1 MTMYEKFSKKYTYV
15 HICKKIQ
22 KKSMQDIFSKKFLY
36 EKKSE
41 KILCA
46 QEIQ

>member
-1 MTMYEKFSKKYTYV
+1 MYIYVKKN
-15 HICKKIQ
+15 Q
-22 KKSMQDIFSKKFLY
+22 KKSMHNKFSKKFLY